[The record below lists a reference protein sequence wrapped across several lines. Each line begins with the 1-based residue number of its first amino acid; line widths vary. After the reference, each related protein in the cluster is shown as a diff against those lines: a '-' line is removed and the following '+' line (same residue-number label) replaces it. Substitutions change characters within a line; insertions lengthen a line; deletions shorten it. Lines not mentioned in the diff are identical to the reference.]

1 MEFKELE
8 NNQIVPVLAGGGTRL
23 PAHVGII
30 TALEKLQINYQHI
43 VGISGGSIVASLV
56 ATGRKPDELY
66 DLATNIDFSQFRGF
80 SLFHLLFHGG
90 LSTGDH
96 FEQWMDNE
104 LKGATFADLPLNLHI
119 VATDVKSQQPVIFD
133 KEHTPELKVATAVR
147 YSMGIPLLFTF
158 KNYQQKLLVDGS
170 ILAED
175 ALHFDWSHD
184 GTPVIFFRLRSS
196 QINCNNKINRWLPV
210 SSYMIMLIR
219 TFMTSLSREYVS
231 DRYWGK
237 TLVVDTGKFS
247 PVEFKMTQEEKH
259 ELFERGYN
267 TSLEFLPLKIH
278 SQISP

>member
-1 MEFKELE
+1 MSIWVDSDCFVSLFPNCSKE
-8 NNQIVPVLAGGGTRL
+8 
-23 PAHVGII
+23 
-30 TALEKLQINYQHI
+30 
-43 VGISGGSIVASLV
+43 
-56 ATGRKPDELY
+56 ELY
-66 DLATNIDFSQFRGF
+66 DLAVNVDFNQFKGF
-80 SLFHLLFHGG
+80 SILHLLFEGG

-96 FEQWMDNE
+96 FEQWIDNE
-104 LKGATFADLPLNLHI
+104 LNGATFKDLKLNLHI

-133 KEHTPELKVATAVR
+133 KEHTPDLKVATAVR

-175 ALHFDWSHD
+175 ALHFDWSQD

-196 QINCNNKINRWLPV
+196 QISSQNKINRWLPV

-231 DRYWGK
+231 DKFWGK
-237 TLVVDTGKFS
+237 TLIVDTGKFS

-259 ELFERGYN
+259 ELFQRGYE
-267 TSLEFLPLKIH
+267 TSLEFLPKKINFEGAKE
-278 SQISP
+278 STSK

>member
-1 MEFKELE
+1 MKFNDLE

-30 TALEKLQINYQHI
+30 TALEKLEINYQHI

-56 ATGRKPDELY
+56 ASGRKPDELY
-66 DLATNIDFSQFRGF
+66 DLATNIDFNQFRGF
-80 SLFHLLFHGG
+80 SLLHLLFDGG

-104 LKGATFADLPLNLHI
+104 LQGATFADLPLELHI

-158 KNYQQKLLVDGS
+158 KHYQQKLLVDGS

-184 GTPVIFFRLRSS
+184 GTPVMFFRLRSS
-196 QINCNNKINRWLPV
+196 QIHCDNKINRWLPV

-247 PVEFKMTQEEKH
+247 PVEFKMSQEEKH

-267 TSLEFLPLKIH
+267 TSLEFLPLKIQA
-278 SQISP
+278 QIPP